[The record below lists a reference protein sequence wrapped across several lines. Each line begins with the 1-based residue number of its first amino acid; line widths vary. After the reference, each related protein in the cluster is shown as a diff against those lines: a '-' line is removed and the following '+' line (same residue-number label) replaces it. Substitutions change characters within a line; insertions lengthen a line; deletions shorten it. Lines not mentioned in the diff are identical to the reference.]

1 MSDSYAVIENGTVVN
16 VVLWDGEAEWNPDA
30 GEAVKTDGTVSIG
43 WSYKDGVF
51 SAPPVPEPSQ
61 KELIASAEQEQ
72 ASRLDAA
79 KSAIV
84 IWQTKLLMGR
94 KLSDAES
101 TQLNAWMDYIDAV
114 TAVDTSKAPNIT
126 WPTAPVD
133 NP

>member
-51 SAPPVPEPSQ
+51 SAPPVPEVSQ
-61 KELIASAEQEQ
+61 EELIASAKQEQ
-72 ASRLDAA
+72 SSRLDAA

-114 TAVDTSKAPNIT
+114 TAIDALTAPDIT
-126 WPTAPVD
+126 WPVAPGD
-133 NP
+133 N

>member
-16 VVLWDGEAEWNPDA
+16 VVLWDGETEWSPDT
-30 GEAVKTDGTVSIG
+30 GDVVKTDGTVSIG
-43 WSYKDGVF
+43 WGYNDGVF

-101 TQLNAWMDYIDAV
+101 TQLNAWMDYIDVV
-114 TAVDTSKAPNIT
+114 TAIDPSKAPDIT
-126 WPTAPVD
+126 WPTPPAA
-133 NP
+133 

>member
-1 MSDSYAVIENGTVVN
+1 MSDNYAIIENGTVVN
-16 VVLWDGEAEWNPDA
+16 VVLWDGEAEWSPDA

-101 TQLNAWMDYIDAV
+101 TQLNAWMDYIDVV
-114 TAVDTSKAPNIT
+114 TAIDTSKAPDIT
-126 WPTAPVD
+126 WPTAPAGAQ
-133 NP
+133 